1 MLHRTAAVDTA
12 SRANTTEAEWFVL
25 WGTVGY
31 CGVLNACHSLCGSS
45 VVPCLPSN
53 VNFCGPPV
61 PACKLTVS
69 ISAAAMPPPA
79 PLACAVHA
87 TVVSDV
93 HEVVLHSAAVG
104 DMLVGVRLA
113 PP

>member
-1 MLHRTAAVDTA
+1 VLHRTAAVDTA

-25 WGTVGY
+25 WGTLGY
-31 CGVLNACHSLCGSS
+31 SMSAIMRHS
-45 VVPCLPSN
+45 VVPHLPSN